1 MVEISLVD
9 SLTHLFAQLCLSEGQ
24 ELPLPR
30 YKIWLVSSRDWGRIK
45 VPNSWSSM

>member
-1 MVEISLVD
+1 MAEISLVD

-30 YKIWLVSSRDWGRIK
+30 CKIWLVSSRDWGRIK
-45 VPNSWSSM
+45 VPTA